1 MTVSKSKGRN
11 SARPVGTNVESWKFI
26 PQNLLALGRGAS
38 PNSCA
43 KRIAQVGRVGRQ
55 ELITASCLVA
65 KATSATLK
73 TNPPFTP
80 SEAPKADCVLVHCER
95 SEDE

>member
-1 MTVSKSKGRN
+1 MG
-11 SARPVGTNVESWKFI
+11 SWNFV
-26 PQNLLALGRGAS
+26 PQNGLALRRGAS

-43 KRIAQVGRVGRQ
+43 KRIVQVGRVGRQ

-73 TNPPFTP
+73 TNPPFIP
-80 SEAPKADCVLVHCER
+80 SEAPKAECVLVYCEG